1 MKKLIILCLLLFC
14 VCGCWNY
21 KELDDYSIITGIAI
35 DKDEDKYEVSVLISN
50 ASKSSGE
57 SPDSTESKSVVYSG
71 KGNSIFRA
79 LKDIALISPKELY
92 LDHFSILV
100 ISEEIAT
107 EGIYNVTD
115 FFLRYPN
122 ARKDFSVAIAKDCK
136 AKDTLKIITPLTDFP
151 SQSIADNLKFSSKL
165 QGAISNLN
173 YNDLMYDL
181 IAPGMEVSMN
191 SIKIIGDEEEGSSKE
206 NTESSEPKTYLKLG
220 NLAIFKDD
228 KFVKWTTEKES
239 FGINIINNKM
249 SEMYIK
255 TEIDDGYVVVSPV
268 DFSTEVKI
276 KIKDDKPHISISSSG
291 NAKVMEVNGNIDLE
305 DDSIINQIR
314 KKANKEIKSYIK
326 KAIKVA
332 TENETDIFG
341 FGLKLY
347 KSNPDYFDKV
357 KDTWNKDL
365 KDLEIDIKSDLT
377 IKSISSTQNS
387 VEVLDDKE

>member
-1 MKKLIILCLLLFC
+1 MKKLIILILLLFG

-35 DKDEDKYEVSVLISN
+35 DKDEDNYEVSVLISN

-57 SPDSTESKSVVYSG
+57 SPDSSESKSVVYSG
-71 KGNSIFRA
+71 KGNSIFKA

-107 EGIYNVTD
+107 EGVYNIVD

-151 SQSIADNLKFSSKL
+151 SQSISDNLRFSSLL
-165 QGAISNLN
+165 QGAISNLS
-173 YNDLMYDL
+173 YNDLMYNL
-181 IAPGMEVSMN
+181 IAPGIEVTMN
-191 SIKIIGDEEEGSSKE
+191 SIKIIGDEEKGSSKE

-220 NLAIFKDD
+220 NLALFKDD
-228 KFVKWTTEKES
+228 KFVAWTSEEKS
-239 FGINIINNKM
+239 FGINIINNKIT
-249 SEMYIK
+249 EMYIK
-255 TEIDDGYVVVSPV
+255 IELDDGYVVVSPV
-268 DFSTEVKI
+268 NFESEVQI
-276 KIKDDKPHISISSSG
+276 KLKDDKPQVSIKASG
-291 NAKVMEVNGNIDLE
+291 NAKVMEVNGHIDLE
-305 DDSIINQIR
+305 NDSVIKEIQ
-314 KKANKEIKSYIK
+314 KKSNKEVKNYIE

-347 KSNPDYFDKV
+347 KSNPDYFDK
-357 KDTWNKDL
+357 NKDSWNVNL
-365 KDLEIDIKSDLT
+365 KNLNIDIKSDLI

>member
-1 MKKLIILCLLLFC
+1 MKKLIILFLLLFG

-35 DKDEDKYEVSVLISN
+35 DKKDEKYEVSVLISN

-57 SPDSTESKSVVYSG
+57 SPDSSQSQSIVYSG
-71 KGNSIFRA
+71 KGNSIFKA
-79 LKDIALISPKELY
+79 LKDISLISPKELY

-100 ISEEIAT
+100 ISEEIAND
-107 EGIYNVTD
+107 GIYNVVD

-122 ARKDFSVAIAKDCK
+122 ARKDFSVAIARDCK
-136 AKDTLKIITPLTDFP
+136 AKDTLKIVTPLTDFP
-151 SQSIADNLKFSSKL
+151 SQSISDNLQFSSKL

-173 YNDLMYDL
+173 YNELIYNL

-191 SIKIIGDEEEGSSKE
+191 SIKIIGDEKKGSSKE
-206 NTESSEPKTYLKLG
+206 NIESSEPKTYLKLG

-228 KFVKWTTEKES
+228 KFIKWTTEEES

-249 SEMYIK
+249 TEMYIK
-255 TEIDDGYVVVSPV
+255 IELNDGYVVVSPV
-268 DFSTEVKI
+268 SFSSEVDI
-276 KIKDDKPHISISSSG
+276 KIKDNKPHVYINVAG
-291 NAKVMEVNGNIDLE
+291 NSKVMEVNGHIDLE
-305 DDSIINQIR
+305 DDSVIQEIE
-314 KKANKEIKSYIK
+314 KKVNKETKKYIN
-326 KAIKVA
+326 KAIKLA
-332 TENETDIFG
+332 KENETDIFG

-347 KSNPDYFDKV
+347 KNDPNYFNKV

-365 KDLEIDIKSDLT
+365 KNLNIDIKSDLI

-387 VEVLDDKE
+387 VEVLNDKK

>member
-1 MKKLIILCLLLFC
+1 MKKLIILILLLFG

-35 DKDEDKYEVSVLISN
+35 DKDEDNYEVSVLISN

-57 SPDSTESKSVVYSG
+57 SPDSSESKSVVYSG
-71 KGNSIFRA
+71 KGNSIFKA

-107 EGIYNVTD
+107 EGVYNIVD

-151 SQSIADNLKFSSKL
+151 SQSISDNLRFSSLL
-165 QGAISNLN
+165 QGAISNLS
-173 YNDLMYDL
+173 YNDLMYNL
-181 IAPGMEVSMN
+181 IAPGIEVTMN
-191 SIKIIGDEEEGSSKE
+191 SIKIIGDEEKGSSKE

-220 NLAIFKDD
+220 NLALFKDD
-228 KFVKWTTEKES
+228 KFVAWTSEEES
-239 FGINIINNKM
+239 FGINIINNKIT
-249 SEMYIK
+249 EMYIK
-255 TEIDDGYVVVSPV
+255 IELDDGYVVVSPV
-268 DFSTEVKI
+268 NFESEVQI
-276 KIKDDKPHISISSSG
+276 KLKDDKPQVSIKASG
-291 NAKVMEVNGNIDLE
+291 NAKVMEVNGHIDLE
-305 DDSIINQIR
+305 NDSVIKEIQ
-314 KKANKEIKSYIK
+314 KKSNKEVKNYIE

-347 KSNPDYFDKV
+347 KSNPDYFDK
-357 KDTWNKDL
+357 NKDSWNVNL
-365 KDLEIDIKSDLT
+365 KNLNIDIKSDLI

>member
-1 MKKLIILCLLLFC
+1 MKKILIIILLLFG

-21 KELDDYSIITGIAI
+21 KELDDYSIINGVSI
-35 DKDEDKYEVSVLISN
+35 DKKDDKYEVSVLISN
-50 ASKSSGE
+50 ASKSSGDSLE
-57 SPDSTESKSVVYSG
+57 SSSNQSVVYSG
-71 KGNSIFRA
+71 KGNSIFKA
-79 LKDIALISPKELY
+79 LKDISLISPKELY
-92 LDHFSILV
+92 LDHFSVLV
-100 ISEEIAT
+100 ISEEIAK
-107 EGIYNVTD
+107 EGIYNIVD

-136 AKDTLKIITPLTDFP
+136 AKDTLKIVTPLTDFP
-151 SQSIADNLKFSSKL
+151 SQSISDNLEFSSKL

-173 YNDLMYDL
+173 YNELIYNL

-191 SIKIIGDEEEGSSKE
+191 SIKVVGDEKKGSSKE

-239 FGINIINNKM
+239 FGINIINNKVT
-249 SEMYIK
+249 EMYIK
-255 TEIDDGYVVVSPV
+255 TDMDNGYVVVSPV
-268 DFSTEVKI
+268 NFETEVNI
-276 KIKDDKPHISISSSG
+276 KIKDDKPVVSIKASG
-291 NAKVMEVNGNIDLE
+291 NAKVMEVNGHIDLE
-305 DDSIINQIR
+305 DDSVIDEIR
-314 KKANKEIKSYIK
+314 KKSNKEIKSYIN
-326 KAIKVA
+326 KAIKLA
-332 TENETDIFG
+332 KDNETDIFG

-357 KDTWNKDL
+357 KDTWNEDL
-365 KDLEIDIKSDLT
+365 KNLEINVKSNLV

>member
-1 MKKLIILCLLLFC
+1 MKKIIILIILLFG

-57 SPDSTESKSVVYSG
+57 SPDSSESKSVVYSG
-71 KGNSIFRA
+71 KGDSIFKA

-100 ISEEIAT
+100 ISEEIAQ
-107 EGIYNVTD
+107 EGVYNIVD

-122 ARKDFSVAIAKDCK
+122 ARKDFSVALSKDCK

-151 SQSIADNLKFSSKL
+151 SQSIADNLKFSTKL
-165 QGAISNLN
+165 QGTISNIN
-173 YNDLMYDL
+173 YNELMYNL
-181 IAPGMEVSMN
+181 IAPGKEVSIN
-191 SIKIIGDEEEGSSKE
+191 GIKIIGDEEEGSSKE

-220 NLAIFKDD
+220 NLGIFKDD
-228 KFVKWTTEKES
+228 KFIKWTDEEES
-239 FGINIINNKM
+239 FGINIINNEM

-255 TEIDDGYVVVSPV
+255 LEIDDGYVVVSPV
-268 DFSTEVKI
+268 DFSTEVEVKI
-276 KIKDDKPHISISSSG
+276 ENDNPKVSITASG
-291 NAKVMEVNGNIDLE
+291 NAKVMEISGHIDLE
-305 DDSIINQIR
+305 DDSIIEKIR
-314 KKANKEIKSYIK
+314 KKANNEIKKYIK
-326 KAIKVA
+326 KALNVA
-332 TENETDIFG
+332 IENETDIFG

-347 KSNPDYFDKV
+347 KSNPKYFNKV
-357 KDTWNKDL
+357 KDNWNDDL
-365 KDLEIDIKSDLT
+365 KNLDFNIKSDLI

-387 VEVLDDKE
+387 VEVLDDKK

>member
-1 MKKLIILCLLLFC
+1 MKKLIILLLLLFG

-35 DKDEDKYEVSVLISN
+35 DKKDNDYEVSVLISN
-50 ASKSSGE
+50 ASKSSGD
-57 SPDSTESKSVVYSG
+57 SPDSSESKSVVYSG
-71 KGNSIFRA
+71 KGNSIFKA
-79 LKDIALISPKELY
+79 LKDLALISPKELY

-107 EGIYNVTD
+107 EGVYNIVD

-122 ARKDFSVAIAKDCK
+122 ARKDFSIAISKDCK

-151 SQSIADNLKFSSKL
+151 SQSIADNLKFSTNL
-165 QGAISNLN
+165 QGAISDLN
-173 YNDLMYDL
+173 YNELLYDL

-228 KFVKWTTEKES
+228 KFIKFTTEQES
-239 FGINIINNKM
+239 FGINIIKNNIT
-249 SEMYIK
+249 EMYMKINMS
-255 TEIDDGYVVVSPV
+255 DGYVVVNPV
-268 DFSTEVKI
+268 NFSTEVDI
-276 KIKDDKPHISISSSG
+276 KLKDKSPVISIKTDG
-291 NAKVMEVNGNIDLE
+291 NAKVMEVNGHIDLE
-305 DDSIINQIR
+305 DDSIIEEIR
-314 KKANKEIKSYIK
+314 KKSNNKIKSYIK
-326 KAIKVA
+326 KALNVA

-341 FGLKLY
+341 FGLEIY
-347 KSNPDYFDKV
+347 KDYPDYFNEV
-357 KDTWNKDL
+357 KDSWNENLDEL
-365 KDLEIDIKSDLT
+365 KIKIDSDLT

-387 VEVLDDKE
+387 AEVLDDRK

>member
-1 MKKLIILCLLLFC
+1 MKKLIILLLLLFG

-35 DKDEDKYEVSVLISN
+35 DKKDDDYEVSVLISN
-50 ASKSSGE
+50 ASKSSGD
-57 SPDSTESKSVVYSG
+57 SPDSSESKSVVYSG
-71 KGNSIFRA
+71 KGNSIFKA
-79 LKDIALISPKELY
+79 LKDLALISPKELY

-107 EGIYNVTD
+107 EGVYNIVD

-122 ARKDFSVAIAKDCK
+122 ARKDFSIAISKDCK

-151 SQSIADNLKFSSKL
+151 SQSIADNLKFSTNL
-165 QGAISNLN
+165 QGAISDLN
-173 YNDLMYDL
+173 YNELLYDL

-191 SIKIIGDEEEGSSKE
+191 SIKIIGDEKKGSSKE

-228 KFVKWTTEKES
+228 KFIKFTTEQES
-239 FGINIINNKM
+239 FGINIIKNKIT
-249 SEMYIK
+249 EMYIK
-255 TEIDDGYVVVSPV
+255 INMNDGYVVVSPV
-268 DFSTEVKI
+268 NFSTEVDI
-276 KIKDDKPHISISSSG
+276 KLKDEKPVISIKSSG
-291 NAKVMEVNGNIDLE
+291 NAKVMEVNGHIDLE
-305 DDSIINQIR
+305 DDSVIKEIR
-314 KKANKEIKSYIK
+314 KKSNKKIKNYIK
-326 KAIKVA
+326 KALNVA

-347 KSNPDYFDKV
+347 KDYPDYFNEV
-357 KDTWNKDL
+357 KDSWNEDLDDL
-365 KDLEIDIKSDLT
+365 KIKIDSDLT

-387 VEVLDDKE
+387 AEVLDDKK

>member
-1 MKKLIILCLLLFC
+1 MKKLIILLLLLFG

-35 DKDEDKYEVSVLISN
+35 DKKDNDYEVSVLISN
-50 ASKSSGE
+50 ASKSSGD
-57 SPDSTESKSVVYSG
+57 SPDSSESKSVVYSG
-71 KGNSIFRA
+71 KGNSIFKA
-79 LKDIALISPKELY
+79 LKDLALISPKELY

-107 EGIYNVTD
+107 EGVYSIVD

-122 ARKDFSVAIAKDCK
+122 ARKDFSIAISKDCK

-151 SQSIADNLKFSSKL
+151 SQSIADNLKFSTNL
-165 QGAISNLN
+165 QGAISDLN
-173 YNDLMYDL
+173 YNELLYDL

-228 KFVKWTTEKES
+228 KFIKFTTEQES
-239 FGINIINNKM
+239 FGINIIKNNIT
-249 SEMYIK
+249 EMYMKINMS
-255 TEIDDGYVVVSPV
+255 DGYVVVNPV
-268 DFSTEVKI
+268 NFSTEVDI
-276 KIKDDKPHISISSSG
+276 KLKDKSPVISIKTGG
-291 NAKVMEVNGNIDLE
+291 NAKVMEVNGHIDLE
-305 DDSIINQIR
+305 DDSIIEEIR
-314 KKANKEIKSYIK
+314 KKSNNKIKSYIK
-326 KAIKVA
+326 KALNVA

-341 FGLKLY
+341 FGLKIY
-347 KSNPDYFDKV
+347 KDYPDYFNEV
-357 KDTWNKDL
+357 KDSWNENLGEL
-365 KDLEIDIKSDLT
+365 KIKIDSDLT

-387 VEVLDDKE
+387 AEVLDDRK